1 VSGRRIPRAYADAL
15 TRAPAGVRAGQFVAD
30 VHELPQGGELVVF
43 VIGMRVNRWRRVR
56 SWWPTFV
63 AMPRMLAELQADD
76 ADAGLLAART
86 FWSGRVFLVIQYWRS
101 AEELGA
107 YARNGAMR
115 HAPAWGAFN
124 RDAAG
129 TGDVGIFH
137 ETYVVPRDDIESLYG
152 NMPPFGL
159 GSALGLAARGD
170 APHPTRANHKLDTT
184 EPDYLEAG

>member
-1 VSGRRIPRAYADAL
+1 VAGFRRHAAHAGRAASEA
-15 TRAPAGVRAGQFVAD
+15 T
-30 VHELPQGGELVVF
+30 
-43 VIGMRVNRWRRVR
+43 
-56 SWWPTFV
+56 
-63 AMPRMLAELQADD
+63 
-76 ADAGLLAART
+76 DAGLLAARP

-129 TGDVGIFH
+129 TGGVGIFH
-137 ETYVVPRDDIESLYG
+137 ETYVVARDDIESLDG

-159 GSALGLAARGD
+159 GRALGLAARGRT
-170 APHPTRANHKLDTT
+170 PHPTRADRRLDTT
-184 EPDYLEAG
+184 EPDYLDAG